1 VQERKIVENLH
12 TNGGFYGGGYVVI
25 ENIARHQRKHWAQP
39 LAAKRQDVPY
49 RLVKIARLSGQIH
62 ILNFVLN
69 EGAKFVES
77 FHYYMLKFWDFV
89 GCEASGIGYDADVHS
104 GGFE

>member
-1 VQERKIVENLH
+1 MENLH
-12 TNGGFYGGGYVVI
+12 TNGGFHGGCHVVAK
-25 ENIARHQRKHWAQP
+25 NVASHQRKHWAQP
-39 LAAKRQDVPY
+39 LAAKRQDVPN

-77 FHYYMLKFWDFV
+77 FHYYMLKFCDFV
-89 GCEASGIGYDADVHS
+89 GGEAGGIGYDADVHS